1 MSDRAQ
7 AAPPGAPGG
16 AGTNPWLIAI
26 LVAVASFMET
36 LDTTIANVLLNYIA
50 GGLGVSEDEASWVVT
65 TYLVANAVS
74 LTASTFLTQRLGRK
88 TFFLICLALFTASSV
103 LCAYASNLDALLLFR
118 IVQGLGGGGM
128 VPVAQSILAD
138 AFPPE
143 KRGQGFALFGVAV
156 VVAPVVGPTL
166 GGWLADNFSWR
177 WAFMINAPVGL
188 ITMGLIALVLREPE
202 AAAARG
208 RRLRRHGERFDAV
221 GFALVATFLGSLE
234 LMLDRGLEDDW
245 FGSTFIVEVAVVCV
259 LAFVLMIPWEVS
271 RRNPAIDLRMVATR
285 QFGACFLVMLATGAI
300 LFATTQFLP
309 QLVQQDFGYTA
320 TWAGLVLSPGGL
332 VTAAMMFVVG
342 RLSGKVQPKYLIA
355 VGAVLIA
362 LSMYDMTNVYGDL
375 DFWFMA
381 RSRMLLGVG
390 LPLVF
395 IPIIAASYDGLPP
408 GKTDQASAL
417 LNAARNTG
425 GSIGISLVANVLWD
439 REQFH
444 QNMLVGQAIPS
455 SVQYQDALHQ
465 VTNYFVAQGSSV
477 WEAKQQAIQWV
488 GQQVQAQAS
497 YLGYMDAFLVLMLIS
512 LAAVPL
518 ALTLRKV
525 KLGGGR
531 SDGSLMDIPE
541 GGVPGDPHAASQPCR
556 WQQSADSHRGRCT
569 RRIIL
574 LSP

>member
-1 MSDRAQ
+1 
-7 AAPPGAPGG
+7 
-16 AGTNPWLIAI
+16 
-26 LVAVASFMET
+26 V
-36 LDTTIANVLLNYIA
+36 
-50 GGLGVSEDEASWVVT
+50 
-65 TYLVANAVS
+65 LVANAVS
-74 LTASTFLTQRLGRK
+74 LTASSFLTQRLGRK

-103 LCAYASNLDALLLFR
+103 LCAYASSLNALLLFR

-166 GGWLADNFSWR
+166 GGWLADNLSWR
-177 WAFMINAPVGL
+177 WAFMINGPVGL
-188 ITMGLIALVLREPE
+188 ITMALIALVLHEPE
-202 AAAARG
+202 AAAAR
-208 RRLRRHGERFDAV
+208 RWRPDGERFDAI

-245 FGSTFIVEVAVVCV
+245 FGSTFIVGVAVVCV
-259 LAFVLMIPWEVS
+259 LAFVLMILWEVS

-320 TWAGLVLSPGGL
+320 TWGGLVLSPGGL

-355 VGAVLIA
+355 IGAVLIA

-390 LPLVF
+390 LPLIFV
-395 IPIIAASYDGLPP
+395 PIIAASYDRLPP

-439 REQFH
+439 RQQFH

-455 SVQYQDALHQ
+455 SVQYQNALHQ
-465 VTNYFVAQGSSV
+465 VTSYFVAQGTSL

-512 LAAVPL
+512 LPAVPL

-525 KLGGGR
+525 KLGGTAPMG
-531 SDGSLMDIPE
+531 
-541 GGVPGDPHAASQPCR
+541 H
-556 WQQSADSHRGRCT
+556 
-569 RRIIL
+569 
-574 LSP
+574 